1 MRLRLSRMRF
11 GASGCT
17 GVCAVGPEDKTHP
30 NKTPFTGTLLILDEA
45 SNKPPHGAEGHRI
58 FVPSAVAKKRLGT
71 LINTGINY
79 TRELDSHSPRHKV
92 GVITGARI
100 SGNKVLVNGFLWG
113 KDFPEVSRD
122 LRAGK
127 LGMSMELADVYVRS
141 KTDPIWHLE
150 DFHFSGATILFKSAA
165 AYTNTALSVAASAG
179 KKVREELALVVKA
192 AIAQHFKKTALAAA
206 AAKGRIPNEGGHM
219 AKKKTVHASGDGSQG
234 DLLVKAISAGVA
246 PAIETSMRAA
256 FKPLADA
263 IGQQNTLLKGM
274 VQSLEE
280 VRSLSIEA
288 AKDAEDDEEEINAA
302 GHEEEDDDMDA
313 ARHHEEE
320 EDDDMEAKGKKSEED
335 DEDEGDEEDDAELDA
350 EIEHLEDDP
359 AEEEPGEINEDA
371 ENKGDKTTRSG
382 KIGKAKKMGVKASS
396 LQASSVI
403 RELYASHRALRKKYR
418 TLQAKSTS
426 KIEAM
431 ANKLE
436 ALEAQVETYANR
448 EERRSVSAEL
458 SNFLAKNDVNVGELR
473 AEGRKLS
480 VAEVDA
486 IFANSPVAHD
496 PTTRMWFKNQMLE
509 AGVMEQGEIH
519 RGA

>member
-1 MRLRLSRMRF
+1 M
-11 GASGCT
+11 
-17 GVCAVGPEDKTHP
+17 
-30 NKTPFTGTLLILDEA
+30 LILDEA
-45 SNKPPHGAEGHRI
+45 SNKPPHGAEGHLI

-79 TRELDSHSPRHKV
+79 TQELDSHSPRHKV

-100 SGNKVLVNGFLWG
+100 SGNKVLVNGFLWS
-113 KDFPEVSRD
+113 KDFPEVSKD

-150 DFHFSGATILFKSAA
+150 DFHFSGATILFKAAA
-165 AYTNTALSVAASAG
+165 AYTNTALSVAASA
-179 KKVREELALVVKA
+179 KKLGEKLERVAKA
-192 AIAQHFKKTALAAA
+192 AIETALAAA

-234 DLLVKAISAGVA
+234 DLLVRAINAGVA
-246 PAIETSMRAA
+246 PAIESSMRAA

-288 AKDAEDDEEEINAA
+288 AKEEE
-302 GHEEEDDDMDA
+302 EEDDMDA

-320 EDDDMEAKGKKSEED
+320 EEDDMDAARHHEEEEEDDMDAKGKKAEED
-335 DEDEGDEEDDAELDA
+335 DEDEEDDAELDA
-350 EIEHLEDDP
+350 EMEHLEDDP
-359 AEEEPGEINEDA
+359 AEEEPGEINDDA

-382 KIGKAKKMGVKASS
+382 KIGKSKKMAVKASS
-396 LQASSVI
+396 IQASSVI
-403 RELYASHRALRKKYR
+403 RELYASHRVLRKKYR
-418 TLQAKSTS
+418 TLQARSTA
-426 KIEAM
+426 KIESLT
-431 ANKLE
+431 NKLE
-436 ALEAQVETYANR
+436 AVEAQVEAYANR
-448 EERRSVSAEL
+448 EERRSVSPEL
-458 SNFLAKNDVNVGELR
+458 NNFLAKNDVNVGELR

-519 RGA
+519 RMS